1 MQRKMDE
8 RTYCT
13 NLDPPPRPQMHEA
26 SKARKV
32 YDYDYDYKRRKKE
45 DKNANFRRSS

>member
-1 MQRKMDE
+1 
-8 RTYCT
+8 
-13 NLDPPPRPQMHEA
+13 MHEA